1 MLVQDIKARQQQIA
15 QFDHVPVSSI
25 PPDAVTAS
33 GSGLDPDI
41 SPQNAAIQVDR
52 VAQAR
57 HLSPAVV
64 RALVTKY
71 TQGRNLGFLGEP
83 RVDVLNLNIALD
95 KLSSR

>member
-1 MLVQDIKARQQQIA
+1 M
-15 QFDHVPVSSI
+15 
-25 PPDAVTAS
+25 
-33 GSGLDPDI
+33 
-41 SPQNAAIQVDR
+41 NR

-64 RALVTKY
+64 QDLVAKY

-95 KLSSR
+95 KLSSQ